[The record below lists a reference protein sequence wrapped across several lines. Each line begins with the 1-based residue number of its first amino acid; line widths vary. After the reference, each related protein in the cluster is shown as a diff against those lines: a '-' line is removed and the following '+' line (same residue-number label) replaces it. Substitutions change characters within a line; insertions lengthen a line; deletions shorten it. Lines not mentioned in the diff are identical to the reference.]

1 MKKLIASLVR
11 IQEALGTLLLAIFFL
26 AILAQISARYLAI
39 PLLWTEE
46 LANYSFIWAVF
57 MGASVMIHHKAHFAF
72 NFFRDKFSGRT
83 AAVYDAFISVVLL
96 CFTVPMAYYGVIV
109 TTSFWH
115 YNWITLPWVKMGYTW
130 LCLPITGC
138 TMTIYILAHIV
149 DDIRILSSKEAVS

>member
-1 MKKLIASLVR
+1 MKRLISTLVR

-26 AILAQISARYLAI
+26 AILAQISARYMAI

-46 LANYSFIWAVF
+46 VANYSFIWAVF

-72 NFFRDKFSGRT
+72 NFFRDKFTGRT
-83 AAVYDAFISVVLL
+83 AAFYDAFISVIML

-109 TTSFWH
+109 ATSFWH

-130 LCLPITGC
+130 LCLPIAGGA
-138 TMTIYILAHIV
+138 MTLYLAGHIAE
-149 DDIRILSSKEAVS
+149 DLRTLKSGEAVS